1 MGKLPPTSGRKNIPV
16 QDRKVRL
23 AKVTFGDSGD
33 LGPVMIPV
41 TSYNLTKCKRAQ
53 IIFEAQE
60 FHTKGLFIQPHTN
73 PRFLRALAQDSFSD
87 LAPLQLQRHV
97 VGRFGQMATESYF
110 DRLEQALRRDAATTL
125 KRTKAFLSVRVKKN
139 RRGSEHNEFVAT
151 LPDNYSEDLVSEL
164 SDFVTPFFEKPTG
177 KKRANFWVMYT
188 KWIWTNQMAQAM
200 CDLEEQIGAQRLENA
215 APEIARLTDWY
226 LSEFASTLVQS
237 LAAVPLEQ
245 LEVLLLLRRTD
256 AGRLVVLADLGA
268 EIDRVLRRP
277 EEIRSVPSRR
287 FKELMAYALSESGYD
302 DVQLTPQTRDG
313 GYDIE
318 AIRRGPT
325 RQRLIVECKRYDHT
339 HKVGRPI
346 LDALLGVLTRE
357 KANQALLATTSS
369 FSRDALEL
377 FQQEPWRLQGM
388 DFENVMKLLRQA
400 RGIRSN

>member
-1 MGKLPPTSGRKNIPV
+1 
-16 QDRKVRL
+16 
-23 AKVTFGDSGD
+23 
-33 LGPVMIPV
+33 
-41 TSYNLTKCKRAQ
+41 
-53 IIFEAQE
+53 
-60 FHTKGLFIQPHTN
+60 
-73 PRFLRALAQDSFSD
+73 
-87 LAPLQLQRHV
+87 
-97 VGRFGQMATESYF
+97 
-110 DRLEQALRRDAATTL
+110 
-125 KRTKAFLSVRVKKN
+125 
-139 RRGSEHNEFVAT
+139 
-151 LPDNYSEDLVSEL
+151 
-164 SDFVTPFFEKPTG
+164 
-177 KKRANFWVMYT
+177 
-188 KWIWTNQMAQAM
+188 
-200 CDLEEQIGAQRLENA
+200 
-215 APEIARLTDWY
+215 
-226 LSEFASTLVQS
+226 
-237 LAAVPLEQ
+237 
-245 LEVLLLLRRTD
+245 LLRRTD